1 MTPHVIQFSQDP
13 EVTILR
19 AEQSLLRRD
28 LLAKGDQVVIIS
40 DIFARDKLINA
51 VQMRIVE

>member
-1 MTPHVIQFSQDP
+1 VIQFSQGS

-40 DIFARDKLINA
+40 DILARDKIINP
-51 VQMRIVE
+51 VQMCIVE

>member
-1 MTPHVIQFSQDP
+1 MPHVIQFSEDP

-19 AEQSLLRRD
+19 AQRSLLERE

-40 DIFARDKLINA
+40 DILARDKLINA